1 MLSVSSDSPLRLNA
15 SNSSYYFSPAL
26 FFLPS
31 ENQLK
36 HFLAFFFYLQKPVG
50 VCLNF
55 RNGFA
60 KVTVSSFACATC
72 WQTPLHVELVLL
84 ETNFL

>member
-36 HFLAFFFYLQKPVG
+36 HFLAFFFTYKSL
-50 VCLNF
+50 L
-55 RNGFA
+55 
-60 KVTVSSFACATC
+60 VSVLISEMVLRRSLFLA
-72 WQTPLHVELVLL
+72 LHVQYVGKLL
-84 ETNFL
+84 CMYS